1 MSHTKAD
8 LELWRHLYQA
18 AIEFKKLAPWEW
30 MLDSYMFGVKNQAT
44 GAPAQPPAAARP
56 ETRPG

>member
-1 MSHTKAD
+1 MAKCRQGGNMSHTKAD

-30 MLDSYMFGVKNQAT
+30 MLDSYMFG
-44 GAPAQPPAAARP
+44 PQP
-56 ETRPG
+56 EI